1 MNDEPDPLTVPT
13 GMPLLDQSTS
23 EVSSS
28 PVEVLIITGRSGA
41 GRTQAANALEDLGW
55 YVVDNLPPTL
65 LRPLAGM
72 LTPGGEGVHRLAAVV
87 DVRSRAFFKDLENV
101 LDDLRQAGLPYRIV
115 FLDASDEEL
124 VRRFDSSRRPHPLQ
138 KDGTTLSGLDE
149 ESRVLA
155 PLRERANEIIDTTSY
170 SIHDLSRHMRDV
182 VAGEANRQ
190 VLITVESFGFK
201 YGMPLDADHVVDVR
215 FLANP
220 YWVSEL
226 RHLTG
231 RDQAVSEY
239 VLDQENARSFAH
251 GYANLIDM
259 AIPGYKRELKPFI
272 TIAIGC
278 TGGRHRSVAMS
289 ELIAQELRDK
299 GHQVHVRHRDLG
311 RR

>member
-1 MNDEPDPLTVPT
+1 MSDEPDPLTVPT
-13 GMPLLDQSTS
+13 GMPLLDQAGSDEPTI
-23 EVSSS
+23 
-28 PVEVLIITGRSGA
+28 PAEVLIITGRSGA

-72 LTPGGEGVHRLAAVV
+72 LTPGGEGVHKLAAVV
-87 DVRSRAFFKDLENV
+87 DVRSRAFFKDLEKV
-101 LDDLRQAGLPYRIV
+101 LDELRHAGLPYRII
-115 FLDASDEEL
+115 FLDAADEEL

-155 PLRERANEIIDTTSY
+155 PLRDRADEIIDTTSY
-170 SIHDLSRHMRDV
+170 SIHDLTRHMRDV
-182 VAGEANRQ
+182 IAGEANRQ
-190 VLITVESFGFK
+190 VLVTVESFGFK
-201 YGMPLDADHVVDVR
+201 YGMPLDADQVVDVR

-231 RDQAVSEY
+231 RDQAVFEY
-239 VLDQENARSFAH
+239 VIDQDNARSFAQ
-251 GYANLIDM
+251 GYARLIDL
-259 AIPGYKRELKPFI
+259 AIPGYKRELKPFV
-272 TIAIGC
+272 TIAVGC

-289 ELIAQELRDK
+289 ELIAQDLREK

-311 RR
+311 RK